1 MKKLHIAGV
10 AALLLFAA
18 MKKVHIAGVAA
29 LLLFAPF
36 VSAHIVLPSAAR
48 AAASEG
54 IVLHDTVKEFV
65 RPAQEVREGAEID
78 RERSVACPFPTLIVE
93 DQCTEV
99 YDESGRKVFYSS
111 YPMLHFEGD
120 TQTPLAQAL
129 AAWSAEMAEGFA
141 KSPVRR
147 ESELVRRKGHDLFLC
162 YSDIAR
168 IAQWGRVDD
177 QMLSFFLQGSVYR
190 GGPHPIPL
198 AGAVNLDAVTGQEIA
213 LDEIVTSREDLLA
226 ALAVAFR
233 EQYPGREDETFAHDI
248 EEQLAQIHT
257 PDKGLNGFCWYMDAD
272 GSLVVHYNNY
282 ALAPYASGS
291 FTLTVTRE
299 AAPELFTAAYPM
311 E

>member
-1 MKKLHIAGV
+1 MKKLPVAGV
-10 AALLLFAA
+10 T
-18 MKKVHIAGVAA
+18 A

-36 VSAHIVLPSAAR
+36 VAAHMFSEPAAR
-48 AAASEG
+48 VAAGEKIA
-54 IVLHDTVKEFV
+54 LHDTVEEFT
-65 RPAQEVREGAEID
+65 RPAQEVREGEEID
-78 RERSVACPFPTLIVE
+78 RERSVACPLSTLIVE

-120 TQTPLAQAL
+120 TQTPLALAL
-129 AAWSAEMAEGFA
+129 AAWSADREEKFA
-141 KSPVRR
+141 KSAVRR
-147 ESELVRRKGHDLFLC
+147 DSEDDRREGRDLFLC

-272 GSLVVHYNNY
+272 GSLVVHYINY
-282 ALAPYASGS
+282 ALAPYASGG
-291 FTLTVTRE
+291 FTLTITRE

>member
-1 MKKLHIAGV
+1 MKKLPVAGV
-10 AALLLFAA
+10 AALLLFAS
-18 MKKVHIAGVAA
+18 
-29 LLLFAPF
+29 F
-36 VSAHIVLPSAAR
+36 VSAHIVLPLAAR

-54 IVLHDTVKEFV
+54 IVLHDTVKGFV

-78 RERSVACPFPTLIVE
+78 RERSVACPLPTLIAE

-99 YDESGRKVFYSS
+99 YDESGKKVFYGS
-111 YPMLHFEGD
+111 YPTLYIEGD
-120 TQTPLAQAL
+120 AQTPLALAL
-129 AAWSAEMAEGFA
+129 AAWSADREEKFA
-141 KSPVRR
+141 KSAVRR
-147 ESELVRRKGHDLFLC
+147 DSEDDRREGRDLLLC
-162 YSDIAR
+162 YSDIMR

-257 PDKGLNGFCWYMDAD
+257 PDKGLNVFCWYMDAD

-282 ALAPYASGS
+282 ALAPYASGG
-291 FTLTVTRE
+291 FTLTITRE